1 MSARH
6 TPGPWQWNE
15 TRHFLRAAEPDPD
28 TSSVHTILDV
38 GYGYTGYLGSERDA
52 TRAEG
57 EANFDLIEAAPL
69 LLESLR
75 ELAEL
80 AVLQFGMPPQGAD
93 GPLQKALAAIAK
105 ADGDTTWT
113 A

>member
-38 GYGYTGYLGSERDA
+38 EYGYTGYLGSERDA

-69 LLESLR
+69 LLAAL
-75 ELAEL
+75 
-80 AVLQFGMPPQGAD
+80 QGAVD
-93 GPLQKALAAIAK
+93 LYGKPGGPRNAPGEPGTWIEQARAAIAS
-105 ADGDTTWT
+105 ATGART
-113 A
+113 